1 MVGVIL
7 LAFSPP
13 ESETISWLAGVSIT
27 SFLTLFASICL
38 GLMISAT
45 VKNST
50 QANSALPLLL
60 LPQIIFSGVL
70 FKIEGFGKYL
80 SWSMISRW
88 SVGAYGSLVNI
99 NKLVPEVKILPDG
112 TKIEAPFK
120 ITEVYNPQW
129 DNLTLNWQ
137 ILILHSLIY
146 LLITW
151 MMQKRKD
158 IL

>member
-1 MVGVIL
+1 
-7 LAFSPP
+7 
-13 ESETISWLAGVSIT
+13 
-27 SFLTLFASICL
+27 
-38 GLMISAT
+38 
-45 VKNST
+45 
-50 QANSALPLLL
+50 
-60 LPQIIFSGVL
+60 
-70 FKIEGFGKYL
+70 
-80 SWSMISRW
+80 MISRW